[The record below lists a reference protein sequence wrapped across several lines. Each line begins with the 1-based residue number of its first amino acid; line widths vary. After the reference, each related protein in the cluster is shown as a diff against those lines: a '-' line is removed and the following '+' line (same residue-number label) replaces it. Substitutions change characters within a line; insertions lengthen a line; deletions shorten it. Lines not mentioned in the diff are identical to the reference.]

1 MIGTGRVAVRAGTA
15 PSGRRFA
22 AAHGNTTLSLGTE
35 THVPRWPLRKIAV
48 GKSRPKILHQFEL
61 LVQMSDGS
69 VVKRRTQLP
78 RDEIRM
84 VNDQRNS
91 LLWNPSRSDL
101 VQVDLGAKGRLDK
114 FNAKYR
120 AFHGGEEAVGG
131 AAGEA
136 AETAEAAGE
145 AGEEEADPYL
155 DLMGVGFTPIKGG
168 NVAFKKGNR
177 RSGKK

>member
-1 MIGTGRVAVRAGTA
+1 M
-15 PSGRRFA
+15 
-22 AAHGNTTLSLGTE
+22 
-35 THVPRWPLRKIAV
+35 PRWPLRKIAV
-48 GKSRPKILHQFEL
+48 GKSRPKVLHQFEL

-120 AFHGGEEAVGG
+120 AFHGGEEAA
-131 AAGEA
+131 AAGETA
-136 AETAEAAGE
+136 AEKTEAAAEAA
-145 AGEEEADPYL
+145 EEGDPYL